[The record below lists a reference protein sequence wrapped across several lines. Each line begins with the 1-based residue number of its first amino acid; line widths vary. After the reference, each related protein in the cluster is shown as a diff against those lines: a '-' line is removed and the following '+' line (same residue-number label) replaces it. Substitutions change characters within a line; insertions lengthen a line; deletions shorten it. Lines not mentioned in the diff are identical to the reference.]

1 MYAHTMTIEE
11 LEQRIGELRSD
22 LRGYERAIE
31 AGHDDAIAPF
41 RAVWRALR
49 VLITEQRRR
58 HP

>member
-1 MYAHTMTIEE
+1 MYARTMNDTE
-11 LEQRIGELRSD
+11 LERRIGELRTD

-31 AGHDDAIAPF
+31 AGHDDAVPPF

>member
-1 MYAHTMTIEE
+1 MYAHTMTTEE
-11 LEQRIGELRSD
+11 LERRIGELRSD

-31 AGHDDAIAPF
+31 AGHDDAVAPF

-49 VLITEQRRR
+49 VLVLEQRRR

>member
-1 MYAHTMTIEE
+1 MYARTMNDTE
-11 LEQRIGELRSD
+11 LERRIGELRTD

-31 AGHDDAIAPF
+31 AGHDDAVPPF

-49 VLITEQRRR
+49 VLVLEQRRR